1 MSNHIKIDEDFVAS
15 LLATAKWDHPLQLQ
29 EEVQEE
35 EVIVEEHTCPL
46 CESEL
51 DEELSDETILE
62 HLDAIQDILTEKK
75 NDVADDDEDEDGVDE
90 QEEEPEEEEEEEE
103 APEVNASKKAK
114 VKKKVKELKEK
125 WAGEKNGDDSKEDD
139 SKEDDDDKGD
149 PKAFGGKKGDKS
161 KTKKGKDFEKK
172 G

>member
-35 EVIVEEHTCPL
+35 VIVEEHTCPL

-51 DEELSDETILE
+51 DEELSDEIILE

-75 NDVADDDEDEDGVDE
+75 DVDDEDDDDDEEEVDE
-90 QEEEPEEEEEEEE
+90 QEEEPEEEEEE

-114 VKKKVKELKEK
+114 VRKKVKELKEK

-139 SKEDDDDKGD
+139 DDNGD
-149 PKAFGGKKGDKS
+149 SKAFGGKKGDKS